1 MIQADGLTKYY
12 AQHPAIVDVSFQV
25 KEGEIVAFLGP
36 NGAGKTTTMRILTG
50 YMPATFGNARVAGFN
65 LAEESLSARRH
76 IGYMP
81 EAVAL
86 YPDMR
91 IYQYLTYCGRLHG
104 MGKAELA
111 QRMAY
116 VIDRCGLSERASSII
131 GTLSLGFRQRVGLAQ
146 AMLHDPPVLILDEP
160 TVGLDPNQIVE
171 VRNLIKSLAGDH
183 TVLLST
189 HILPEA
195 QMTCERVII
204 INEGE
209 IVAEGSPQ
217 ALTAQLRQAGTRR

>member
-25 KEGEIVAFLGP
+25 NEGEIVAFLGP

-50 YMPATFGNARVAGFN
+50 YMPATFGKAQVAGFD
-65 LAEESLSARRH
+65 LAEQSLQARRN

-91 IYQYLTYCGRLHG
+91 VYQYLTYCGRLQG
-104 MGKAELA
+104 MGKAEL
-111 QRMAY
+111 
-116 VIDRCGLSERASSII
+116 V
-131 GTLSLGFRQRVGLAQ
+131 GFRQRVGLAQ

-183 TVLLST
+183 TILLST

-195 QMTCERVII
+195 QMTCERVIMRS
-204 INEGE
+204 
-209 IVAEGSPQ
+209 SPK
-217 ALTAQLRQAGTRR
+217 AAPRH